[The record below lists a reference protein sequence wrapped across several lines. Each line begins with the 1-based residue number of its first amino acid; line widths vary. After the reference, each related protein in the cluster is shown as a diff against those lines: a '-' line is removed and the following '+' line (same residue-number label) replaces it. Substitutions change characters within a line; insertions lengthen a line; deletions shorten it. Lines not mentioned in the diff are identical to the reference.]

1 MGEGKANIF
10 RFNIANFFDNVFKD
24 CWLQRLI
31 LDFLHSAEMETLLNK
46 IQVEIEVENNLNI
59 VEKGLFLRHFVKN
72 IDLPTVSIA
81 KGFKTKALKS
91 HFSVLFHKFLSP
103 LVTCQLVKEM
113 ESS

>member
-59 VEKGLFLRHFVKN
+59 VEKELHEKRLTKMREE
-72 IDLPTVSIA
+72 L
-81 KGFKTKALKS
+81 KTLQNDDWMHGKINEYIS
-91 HFSVLFHKFLSP
+91 F
-103 LVTCQLVKEM
+103 
-113 ESS
+113 